1 MIGRDVGEG
10 RGRPW
15 LVRRWPSTLL
25 VCALIVLAVV
35 SSVSSALL
43 RREQVEGQ
51 RREVADAAAHALGST
66 VEQLLSGLRGAG
78 AVVGRDGEVSVRRF
92 ASFARGVRVQPGI
105 SALGLGTIVTDRDRH
120 AFERDSGL
128 EIVDRVDLGEYVRAP
143 HRARYYPVIAVT
155 PSNRLSRSVL
165 GLDVGNDPVRGPI
178 TTAA

>member
-10 RGRPW
+10 RGRPR
-15 LVRRWPSTLL
+15 LVGGGPALL

-43 RREQVEGQ
+43 RREQVDGQ
-51 RREVADAAAHALGST
+51 RREVADAAADSLGST
-66 VEQLLSGLRGAG
+66 VEQLLAGLRGAG

-105 SALGLGTIVTDRDRH
+105 SALGLGTIVTDHDRH

-128 EIVDRVDLGEYVRAP
+128 EIVDRADSGEYGS
-143 HRARYYPVIAVT
+143 T
-155 PSNRLSRSVL
+155 PSGALLPSDR
-165 GLDVGNDPVRGPI
+165 GDPVDPAQPIGPG
-178 TTAA
+178 